1 MTEIT
6 AVIDLGKS
14 LAKTIW
20 TTNSSGK
27 REILF
32 LEPEIV
38 TLTANDIANAK
49 RENADPE
56 KDAWL
61 VLPNGTGEAFGFITR
76 TSVYRN
82 RRKLGQDE
90 LKTVNGVNRCL
101 SILGSIAERAG
112 LSEYK
117 DNEEIDLSVALNQIT
132 EFSVTL
138 CILLP
143 LSEWSTSQQFK
154 ANLLNAL
161 QSGFNFRGIQYKVN
175 VDILEVKTE
184 GSGLLRTR
192 QSQLTS
198 PAYRNR
204 VICCLVMGHY
214 NNSLFLY
221 EGGQQILAD
230 CSSNGFYQLVDMIV
244 SQTALDSSNVASS
257 DLTQAIYEAT
267 SDSTLVQA
275 LLWQKVK
282 DRKQLKQQVS
292 QAVEII
298 TRTRSEFWESVIDWI
313 YRTLGPNFLKVNEVL
328 ITGGSSRFFQ
338 NNIEEFFGDSDID
351 ILWSC
356 QLNKLVG
363 RDFNLPAEDNLSYRL
378 SDVYGVFNHP
388 IIVTSN

>member
-20 TTNSSGK
+20 NIDSSSK

-38 TLTANDIANAK
+38 NLTANDIANTK

-61 VLPNGTGEAFGFITR
+61 VLPDGKGEAFGFITR
-76 TSVYRN
+76 TSGYRN

-101 SILGSIAERAG
+101 VILGSIAERAG
-112 LSEYK
+112 LTDYK
-117 DNEEIDLSVALNQIT
+117 DDDESDLPIPLNKVT
-132 EFSVTL
+132 EFSVNL
-138 CILLP
+138 RILLP
-143 LSEWSTSQQFK
+143 LSEWSTSQEFK
-154 ANLLNAL
+154 ENLLDAL
-161 QSGFNFRGIQYKVN
+161 QSGFNFRGVQYRVQVKE
-175 VDILEVKTE
+175 LEVKTE
-184 GSGLLRTR
+184 GSGLLKTR
-192 QSQLTS
+192 QSQLTNT
-198 PAYRNR
+198 AYRNR
-204 VICCLVMGHY
+204 VIGCLVMGHY

-221 EGGQQILAD
+221 EGGQQIVAD

-244 SQTALDSSNVASS
+244 SQTALDASNVASS

-282 DRKQLKQQVS
+282 SRKQLQQQVN
-292 QAVEII
+292 QAVDII
-298 TRTRSEFWESVIDWI
+298 KRTRAEFWESIVDWI

-338 NNIEEFFGDSDID
+338 NNIEDFFGDSDID

-363 RDFNLPAEDNLSYRL
+363 RDFNIPAEDNLSYRL
-378 SDVYGVFNHP
+378 SDVYGVFNDLT
-388 IIVTSN
+388 I

>member
-20 TTNSSGK
+20 TIDSSNQ

-38 TLTANDIANAK
+38 TLTANDIANTK

-61 VLPNGTGEAFGFITR
+61 VLPNGTGEALGFITR
-76 TSVYRN
+76 TSSYRN
-82 RRKLGQDE
+82 RRKLKQDE

-101 SILGSIAERAG
+101 AILGSIAERAG
-112 LSEYK
+112 LTEHK
-117 DNEEIDLSVALNQIT
+117 DKEIDLSIAMNQIT

-138 CILLP
+138 CVLLP

-154 ANLLNAL
+154 ENLLDAL
-161 QSGFNFRGIQYKVN
+161 QSGFNFRGVQYRVKVE
-175 VDILEVKTE
+175 ILEVKTE
-184 GSGLLRTR
+184 GSGLLKTR
-192 QSQLTS
+192 QSQLTNS
-198 PAYRNR
+198 AYRNR

-230 CSSNGFYQLVDMIV
+230 CSSNGFYQVIDTIV
-244 SQTALDSSNVASS
+244 AQTALDASNVASS

-267 SDSTLVQA
+267 SDPTLIQA

-282 DRKQLKQQVS
+282 GRKQLQQQVN

-298 TRTRSEFWESVIDWI
+298 KRTRAEFWESIVDWI

-338 NNIEEFFGDSDID
+338 DNREDFFEDSDID

-363 RDFNLPAEDNLSYRL
+363 RDFNIPAEDSLSYRL
-378 SDVYGVFNHP
+378 SDVYGVFNYP
-388 IIVTSN
+388 II

>member
-20 TTNSSGK
+20 TINASGR

-38 TLTANDIANAK
+38 SLTANDIANAK

-61 VLPNGTGEAFGFITR
+61 VLPDGSGEALGFITR
-76 TSVYRN
+76 TSSYRN

-101 SILGSIAERAG
+101 AILGSIAER
-112 LSEYK
+112 SELADYK
-117 DNEEIDLSVALNQIT
+117 DDEIDLSISMNKIT

-138 CILLP
+138 CVLLP
-143 LSEWSTSQQFK
+143 LSEWSTSQQFRQ
-154 ANLLNAL
+154 NLLDAL
-161 QSGFNFRGIQYKVN
+161 QSGFNFRGVQYRVN
-175 VDILEVKTE
+175 VEILEIKPE
-184 GSGLLRTR
+184 GSGLLETR
-192 QSQLTS
+192 QSQLTIS
-198 PAYRNR
+198 AYRNR
-204 VICCLVMGHY
+204 VIICLIMGHY

-221 EGGQQILAD
+221 EGGQQIVAD
-230 CSSNGFYQLVDMIV
+230 CSANGFYQLVDSIV
-244 SQTALDSSNVASS
+244 SQTALDASNLANS
-257 DLTQAIYEAT
+257 DLTEAIYEAP

-282 DRKQLKQQVS
+282 GRKQLQQQVN

-298 TRTRSEFWESVIDWI
+298 KRNRADFWDSVVDWI
-313 YRTLGPNFLKVNEVL
+313 YRTLGPNFLKVNEIL
-328 ITGGSSRFFQ
+328 ISGGSSRFFQ
-338 NNIEEFFGDSDID
+338 NEIEDFFGDSDID

-363 RDFNLPAEDNLSYRL
+363 KDFNLHGEDNLSYRL
-378 SDVYGVFNHP
+378 SDAYGVFNNFT
-388 IIVTSN
+388 I

>member
-20 TTNSSGK
+20 TIDSSSQ

-38 TLTANDIANAK
+38 NLTANDIAQTK

-61 VLPNGTGEAFGFITR
+61 VLPDGTGEALGFITR
-76 TSVYRN
+76 TSGYRN

-101 SILGSIAERAG
+101 AILGSIAERAG
-112 LSEYK
+112 ITDYK
-117 DNEEIDLSVALNQIT
+117 DDESDLSISLNKVT

-138 CILLP
+138 RILLP

-154 ANLLNAL
+154 ENLLDAL
-161 QSGFNFRGIQYKVN
+161 QSGFNFRGIQYRVKVSM
-175 VDILEVKTE
+175 LEVKTE
-184 GSGLLRTR
+184 GSGLLKTR

-198 PAYRNR
+198 SAYRNR
-204 VICCLVMGHY
+204 VISCLVMGHY

-221 EGGQQILAD
+221 EGGQQIVAD

-282 DRKQLKQQVS
+282 GRKQLQQQVN

-298 TRTRSEFWESVIDWI
+298 KRTRAEFWESIVDWI

-338 NNIEEFFGDSDID
+338 NNIEDFFGDSDID

-363 RDFNLPAEDNLSYRL
+363 RDFNIPAEDNLSYRL
-378 SDVYGVFNHP
+378 SDVYGVFNDL
-388 IIVTSN
+388 II

>member
-20 TTNSSGK
+20 TIDSSSK

-38 TLTANDIANAK
+38 NLTANDIAQTK

-61 VLPNGTGEAFGFITR
+61 VLPDGTGEALGFITR
-76 TSVYRN
+76 TSGYRN

-101 SILGSIAERAG
+101 AILGSIAERAG
-112 LSEYK
+112 ITDYK
-117 DNEEIDLSVALNQIT
+117 DDESDLSISLNKVT

-138 CILLP
+138 RILLP

-154 ANLLNAL
+154 DNLLDAL
-161 QSGFNFRGIQYKVN
+161 QSGFNFRGIQYRVKVSM
-175 VDILEVKTE
+175 LEVKTE
-184 GSGLLRTR
+184 GSGLLKTR
-192 QSQLTS
+192 QSQLTNS
-198 PAYRNR
+198 AYRNR
-204 VICCLVMGHY
+204 VISCLVMGHY

-221 EGGQQILAD
+221 EGGQQIVAD

-282 DRKQLKQQVS
+282 GRKQLQQQVN

-298 TRTRSEFWESVIDWI
+298 KRTRAEFWESIVDWI

-338 NNIEEFFGDSDID
+338 HNIEEFFGDSDID

-363 RDFNLPAEDNLSYRL
+363 RDFNMPAEDNLSYRL
-378 SDVYGVFNHP
+378 SDVYGVFNDL
-388 IIVTSN
+388 II

>member
-20 TTNSSGK
+20 TIDSSSK

-38 TLTANDIANAK
+38 NLTANDIANTK

-61 VLPNGTGEAFGFITR
+61 VLPDGTGEAFGFITR
-76 TSVYRN
+76 TSGYRN

-101 SILGSIAERAG
+101 AILGSIAERAG
-112 LSEYK
+112 LANYK
-117 DNEEIDLSVALNQIT
+117 DDEGDLSITLNKVT

-138 CILLP
+138 RILLP
-143 LSEWSTSQQFK
+143 LSEWSTSEQFK
-154 ANLLNAL
+154 ENLLDAL
-161 QSGFNFRGIQYKVN
+161 QSGFNFRGVQYRVQVN
-175 VDILEVKTE
+175 SLELKTE
-184 GSGLLRTR
+184 GSGLLKTR
-192 QSQLTS
+192 QSQITNA
-198 PAYRNR
+198 AYRNR
-204 VICCLVMGHY
+204 VISCLIMGHY

-221 EGGQQILAD
+221 EGGQQIIAD
-230 CSSNGFYQLVDMIV
+230 CSSNGFYQLVDTIV
-244 SQTALDSSNVASS
+244 AQTALDSSNIASS
-257 DLTQAIYEAT
+257 DLTQAIYEAA
-267 SDSTLVQA
+267 SDPTLVQA

-282 DRKQLKQQVS
+282 GRKQLQQQVN

-298 TRTRSEFWESVIDWI
+298 KRTRAEFWESIVDWI

-338 NNIEEFFGDSDID
+338 HNIEEFFGDSDID

-363 RDFNLPAEDNLSYRL
+363 RDFNIPAEDNLSYRL
-378 SDVYGVFNHP
+378 SDVYGVFNDL
-388 IIVTSN
+388 II